1 MTEPDDES
9 DETYDSFM
17 QSITGLMLAIATNRM
32 LTDEEAN
39 GLFRL
44 MPDPELQGHFCFGLY
59 QLGLYNDE
67 AET

>member
-1 MTEPDDES
+1 MNDEPDEA
-9 DETYDSFM
+9 YDSFLR
-17 QSITGLMLAIATNRM
+17 SVCGLLLAIATNRT

-44 MPDPELQGHFCFGLY
+44 MPDPELQGDFRFGLY

-67 AET
+67 PET